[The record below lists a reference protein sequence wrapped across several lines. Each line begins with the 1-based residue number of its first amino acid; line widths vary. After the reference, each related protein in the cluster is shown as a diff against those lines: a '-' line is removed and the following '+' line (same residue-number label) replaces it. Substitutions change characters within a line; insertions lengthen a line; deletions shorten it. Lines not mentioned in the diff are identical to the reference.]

1 MQIRTTQNVA
11 IDYTPASAM
20 HRAIAGVIDA
30 LVMFMVL
37 MAAILLTGWVMDT
50 LGSPSV
56 MFYFVTYGLVI
67 AYPLIM
73 ETLLNGRTLGKLAM
87 KTRVVRLDGRRATFG
102 SYLLRW
108 LLGLFEILMTSGG
121 LAFVLVIIT
130 KKHQRLGDM
139 AAGTS
144 VVMEPKP
151 VTLDQVMLSA
161 GADAEL
167 FYPAARFLT
176 EDEAETIRQVL
187 MSSRSGVAFDKVME
201 LLWTTAEALQSRMGE
216 ETITDPWV
224 FLTQVLESYQASHRE
239 VKVSA

>member
-30 LVMFMVL
+30 VCMLFLFMG
-37 MAAILLTGWVMDT
+37 AILTTTEWLDGFGEYSTV
-50 LGSPSV
+50 LFFAV
-56 MFYFVTYGLVI
+56 YGIII
-67 AYPLIM
+67 AYPLIL
-73 ETLLNGRTLGKLAM
+73 ETWLNGRTVGKLVM

-167 FYPAARFLT
+167 YYPAARFLS

-187 MSSRSGVAFDKVME
+187 MSSRSGVAFDKVTE
-201 LLWTTAEALQSRMGE
+201 LLWSTAEALQSRMGE
-216 ETITDPWV
+216 ETITDPWT
-224 FLTQVLESYQASHRE
+224 FLTRVLESYHASHRD
-239 VKVSA
+239 VKVSV